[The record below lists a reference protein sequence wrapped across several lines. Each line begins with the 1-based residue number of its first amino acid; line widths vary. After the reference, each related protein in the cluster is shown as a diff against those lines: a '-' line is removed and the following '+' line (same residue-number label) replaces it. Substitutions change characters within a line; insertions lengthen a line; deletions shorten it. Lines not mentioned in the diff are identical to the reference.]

1 MELGPVGNLRS
12 ERTSFGFSLL
22 KSFAFAA
29 AYLLTFVVS
38 SSQPGLAIPAF
49 ARKYGLPCS
58 ACHEAW
64 PKLNS
69 FGQQFKD
76 EGYQLMNDRDSPIWQ
91 NPSYWPIAMRIT
103 PHWHYESA
111 GHTAVNSVPGDP
123 TSATIEKTINTSGF
137 DLSGIDILTAGT
149 LAKNISFLLVPS
161 IDPGEGTVGFES
173 ANVRFDNIANSP
185 WLNFKFGKF
194 ELDVPLS
201 EKRMMSFSNVGG
213 EYQLYHFVPVGGDIN
228 DFSFGENQ
236 LGVELMGHSKDD
248 HTRYAASMISSTNGT
263 PGLVAGRT
271 YDGYLHVSQAFM
283 AGSMGLQRVGAFG
296 LVGFRPTFFETL
308 AEDGTPIAGTG
319 IGNRSFY
326 RAGAYGSLYI
336 GKFDLTGVYQHSSD
350 NVYLGNA
357 TAANATLPDGAR
369 GPGWNTGT
377 FEAHYTH
384 SPRLFILGRYEL
396 VRMTQQSLADTPGD
410 MGNADVFTVG
420 YRYYPFMHSRAGLAW
435 HQEFATGRFKKT
447 SDSGQDQR
455 NNSYF
460 MGLDFAF

>member
-1 MELGPVGNLRS
+1 MRVRLVGNLRS
-12 ERTSFGFSLL
+12 EPTFVVSSLL
-22 KSFAFAA
+22 KSFVFATL
-29 AYLLTFVVS
+29 YLLAFVIS
-38 SSQPGLAIPAF
+38 SSQPGHAIPSF

-76 EGYQLMNDRDSPIWQ
+76 TGYQLMNDRDSPVWQ
-91 NPSYWPIAMRIT
+91 NPSYWPIAMRVT
-103 PHWHYESA
+103 PQWHYESA
-111 GHTAVNSVPGDP
+111 GNTAVNSVPGDP
-123 TSATIEKTINTSGF
+123 TSATIEKTIKTSGF
-137 DLSGIDILTAGT
+137 DLGGIDILTAGT

-161 IDPGEGTVGFES
+161 IDPGTGTVGFES

-201 EKRMMSFSNVGG
+201 EKRMMTLSNVGG
-213 EYQLYHFVPVGGDIN
+213 AYQLYHFVPVGGDIN
-228 DFSFGENQ
+228 DFTFGENQ
-236 LGVELMGHSKDD
+236 LGVELMGHSAND
-248 HTRYAASMISSTNGT
+248 HTRYAASMISSTNGNL
-263 PGLVAGRT
+263 GLPAGRT
-271 YDGYLHVSQAFM
+271 YDGYLHLSQAFM
-283 AGSMGLQRVGAFG
+283 AGGLGLQRVGAYG
-296 LVGFRPTFFETL
+296 LVGFRPTFFETSGTD
-308 AEDGTPIAGTG
+308 ATPIPGTG

-326 RAGAYGSLYI
+326 RAGVYGSLYI

-350 NVYLGNA
+350 NVYLGNG
-357 TAANATLPDGAR
+357 TGANATLPDGAR
-369 GPGWNTGT
+369 GPQWNTGT
-377 FEAHYTH
+377 FEAHYTY
-384 SPRLFILGRYEL
+384 SPKLFFLGRYEL
-396 VRMTQQSLADTPGD
+396 VRMSQQSLVDTPSD

-435 HQEFATGRFKKT
+435 HQEFATARFKKT

>member
-1 MELGPVGNLRS
+1 MRSSGTTYTVRKRSRATTCLGMAFV
-12 ERTSFGFSLL
+12 LL
-22 KSFAFAA
+22 AT
-29 AYLLTFVVS
+29 LLLGS
-38 SSQPGLAIPAF
+38 NSAHAIPSF

-76 EGYQLMNDRDSPIWQ
+76 TGYQLMNDRDSPVWQ
-91 NPSYWPIAMRIT
+91 NPSYWPIAMRVT
-103 PHWHYESA
+103 PQWHYESA
-111 GHTAVNSVPGDP
+111 GNTAVNSVPGDP
-123 TSATIEKTINTSGF
+123 TSATIEKTIKTSGF
-137 DLSGIDILTAGT
+137 DLGGIDILTAGT

-161 IDPGEGTVGFES
+161 IDPGTGTVGFES

-201 EKRMMSFSNVGG
+201 EKRMMTLSNVGG
-213 EYQLYHFVPVGGDIN
+213 AYQLYHFVPVGGDIN
-228 DFSFGENQ
+228 DFTFGENQ
-236 LGVELMGHSKDD
+236 LGVELMGHSAND
-248 HTRYAASMISSTNGT
+248 HTRYAASMISSTNGNL
-263 PGLVAGRT
+263 GLPAGRT
-271 YDGYLHVSQAFM
+271 YDGYLHLSQAFM
-283 AGSMGLQRVGAFG
+283 AGGLGLQRVGAYG
-296 LVGFRPTFFETL
+296 LVGFRPTFFETSGTD
-308 AEDGTPIAGTG
+308 ATPIPGTG

-326 RAGAYGSLYI
+326 RAGVYGSLYI

-350 NVYLGNA
+350 NVYLGNG
-357 TAANATLPDGAR
+357 TGANATLPDGAR
-369 GPGWNTGT
+369 GPQWNTGT
-377 FEAHYTH
+377 FEAHYTY
-384 SPRLFILGRYEL
+384 SPKLFFLGRYEL
-396 VRMTQQSLADTPGD
+396 VRMSQQSLVDTPSD

-435 HQEFATGRFKKT
+435 HQEFATARFKKT
-447 SDSGQDQR
+447 SDSSQDQR